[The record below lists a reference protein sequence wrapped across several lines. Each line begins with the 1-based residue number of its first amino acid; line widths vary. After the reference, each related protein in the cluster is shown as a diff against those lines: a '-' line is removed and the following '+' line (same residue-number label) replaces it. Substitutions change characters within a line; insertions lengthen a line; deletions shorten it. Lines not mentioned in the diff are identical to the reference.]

1 MPRSRGEVEEEEE
14 VGEVEEEEV
23 EEVEEMIDVEEERRG
38 AGEDFCVSSVRCTE
52 MRSLTDGCETRPSA
66 SDGANRSVCADRGGD
81 GGGGAVGGARGG
93 LPFNMPRD
101 NSTSVSGGGGGGG
114 GGPHVSTACPTGSDQ
129 ARRYRTAFTREQIGR
144 LEKEFY
150 RENYVSRP
158 RRCELA
164 AALNLPETTIK
175 VWFQNRRMKD
185 KRQRLSVTWPAPSDP
200 ASFYS
205 YMVTQATAAAAA
217 AATAGL
223 PYTFPAAHLPAH
235 LQYHHHHQQQQHHQ
249 HHQHHHQH
257 HQQQHQHLVP
267 AHHTGGGGALYPVAL
282 LRPLDPF
289 RALGQGGGGG
299 YPRPELT
306 CGFRAPPPPPPPL
319 YPTFHALPCPCV
331 ACAHAA
337 VAAGGGRAGG
347 PRSDAGATAAA
358 GAEATVGERG
368 NPDRSPTPA
377 GGAAGF
383 AVPGSCGGTG
393 AGVGSRFLPYAAA
406 AAAAAAAALLATKPP
421 ARTSHEHR
429 EVRGSLTR

>member
-1 MPRSRGEVEEEEE
+1 
-14 VGEVEEEEV
+14 
-23 EEVEEMIDVEEERRG
+23 MIDVEEERRS
-38 AGEDFCVSSVRCTE
+38 AGEDFCVNSVRFTE
-52 MRSLTDGCETRPSA
+52 SRPLTECATRPSA

-81 GGGGAVGGARGG
+81 GGGGAVGGARRG
-93 LPFNMPRD
+93 LPFNMTRD
-101 NSTSVSGGGGGGG
+101 NSTGVSDGGGGG

-200 ASFYS
+200 AGFYS

-217 AATAGL
+217 ATAGL
-223 PYTFPAAHLPAH
+223 PYAFSAAHLPAH
-235 LQYHHHHQQQQHHQ
+235 LHGGGG
-249 HHQHHHQH
+249 
-257 HQQQHQHLVP
+257 
-267 AHHTGGGGALYPVAL
+267 GGGGALYPVAL

-289 RALGQGGGGG
+289 RALEHGGGGG
-299 YPRPELT
+299 YPRPELP
-306 CGFRAPPPPPPPL
+306 CGFRAPPPPPPPPPL

-337 VAAGGGRAGG
+337 VSAAGGRGGG
-347 PRSDAGATAAA
+347 PRSDAAGAAAA
-358 GAEATVGERG
+358 GATAGAATVGERA

-383 AVPGSCGGTG
+383 AVPGSCGGTV

-406 AAAAAAAALLATKPP
+406 AAAAAAAALLATKPT

>member
-1 MPRSRGEVEEEEE
+1 
-14 VGEVEEEEV
+14 
-23 EEVEEMIDVEEERRG
+23 MIDVEEERRS
-38 AGEDFCVSSVRCTE
+38 AEEEFCATSVRCTE
-52 MRSLTDGCETRPSA
+52 RRRKLLGEPHGEPLPLYPSRFPTALTECETHPSA
-66 SDGANRSVCADRGGD
+66 SDGANRSVCVDRGGD
-81 GGGGAVGGARGG
+81 GGGGAFGGTRGG
-93 LPFNMPRD
+93 LPFNITRD
-101 NSTSVSGGGGGGG
+101 SSTGVSGGGVGGG

-200 ASFYS
+200 AGFYS

-223 PYTFPAAHLPAH
+223 PYAFPH
-235 LQYHHHHQQQQHHQ
+235 
-249 HHQHHHQH
+249 
-257 HQQQHQHLVP
+257 HQHLVP
-267 AHHTGGGGALYPVAL
+267 AHHTGGGGGGGGGGLYPVAL

-289 RALGQGGGGG
+289 RALGHGGG
-299 YPRPELT
+299 YPRPELL
-306 CGFRAPPPPPPPL
+306 CGFRAPPPPPPPP
-319 YPTFHALPCPCV
+319 YPPFHALPPCPCV
-331 ACAHAA
+331 ACTHAA
-337 VAAGGGRAGG
+337 VAAGGRAAGH
-347 PRSDAGATAAA
+347 RSDAAGAA
-358 GAEATVGERG
+358 GAAASVGERG

-393 AGVGSRFLPYAAA
+393 AGVGAGVGSRFLPYAAA
-406 AAAAAAAALLATKPP
+406 AAAAAAATALLATKPP

>member
-1 MPRSRGEVEEEEE
+1 IYLFSAPPPPPLRREGALPIGTSGYTSPQGIIVSVRPSCREGL
-14 VGEVEEEEV
+14 VGES
-23 EEVEEMIDVEEERRG
+23 G
-38 AGEDFCVSSVRCTE
+38 AGW
-52 MRSLTDGCETRPSA
+52 
-66 SDGANRSVCADRGGD
+66 GGE
-81 GGGGAVGGARGG
+81 GGEGLVGGARGG

-217 AATAGL
+217 ATAGL

-249 HHQHHHQH
+249 HHHHQHHHQH

-267 AHHTGGGGALYPVAL
+267 AHHTGGGALYPVAL

-319 YPTFHALPCPCV
+319 YPHVPR
-331 ACAHAA
+331 AA
-337 VAAGGGRAGG
+337 VPVPLSRSPVTRLARSTPIPSDTLAGCATIVGSMPCQAVVVLVSVVVVVTVAVVAVVVGGGGG
-347 PRSDAGATAAA
+347 GS
-358 GAEATVGERG
+358 
-368 NPDRSPTPA
+368 
-377 GGAAGF
+377 GG
-383 AVPGSCGGTG
+383 GGG
-393 AGVGSRFLPYAAA
+393 GG
-406 AAAAAAAALLATKPP
+406 
-421 ARTSHEHR
+421 
-429 EVRGSLTR
+429 GGD

>member
-1 MPRSRGEVEEEEE
+1 
-14 VGEVEEEEV
+14 
-23 EEVEEMIDVEEERRG
+23 MIDVEEERRS
-38 AGEDFCVSSVRCTE
+38 AEEEFCATSVRCTE
-52 MRSLTDGCETRPSA
+52 RRPLTECETHPSA
-66 SDGANRSVCADRGGD
+66 SDGANRSVCVDRGGD
-81 GGGGAVGGARGG
+81 GGAVGGTRGG
-93 LPFNMPRD
+93 LPFNITRD
-101 NSTSVSGGGGGGG
+101 SSTGVSGGGGGG

-200 ASFYS
+200 AGFYS

-223 PYTFPAAHLPAH
+223 PYAFPTAHLPAH
-235 LQYHHHHQQQQHHQ
+235 LQH
-249 HHQHHHQH
+249 HHHQH
-257 HQQQHQHLVP
+257 HQQQQQHHHQHQHHEQHHQHLVP
-267 AHHTGGGGALYPVAL
+267 AHHTGGGGGGGLYPVAL

-289 RALGQGGGGG
+289 RALGHGGG
-299 YPRPELT
+299 YPRPELL
-306 CGFRAPPPPPPPL
+306 CGFRAPPPPPPPP
-319 YPTFHALPCPCV
+319 YPPFHALPPCPCV
-331 ACAHAA
+331 ACTHAA
-337 VAAGGGRAGG
+337 VAAGGRAAGH
-347 PRSDAGATAAA
+347 RSDAA
-358 GAEATVGERG
+358 GAASVGERG

-393 AGVGSRFLPYAAA
+393 AGVGAGVGSRFLPYAAA
-406 AAAAAAAALLATKPP
+406 AAAAAAATALLATKPP

>member
-1 MPRSRGEVEEEEE
+1 
-14 VGEVEEEEV
+14 
-23 EEVEEMIDVEEERRG
+23 
-38 AGEDFCVSSVRCTE
+38 
-52 MRSLTDGCETRPSA
+52 
-66 SDGANRSVCADRGGD
+66 
-81 GGGGAVGGARGG
+81 
-93 LPFNMPRD
+93 
-101 NSTSVSGGGGGGG
+101 
-114 GGPHVSTACPTGSDQ
+114 Q

-200 ASFYS
+200 AGFYS

-217 AATAGL
+217 ATAGL
-223 PYTFPAAHLPAH
+223 PYAFPAAHLPAH
-235 LQYHHHHQQQQHHQ
+235 LQYHHQQHHH

-257 HQQQHQHLVP
+257 HQQHHQHLVP
-267 AHHTGGGGALYPVAL
+267 AHHSGGGGGGGGGGALYPVAL

-289 RALGQGGGGG
+289 RALEHGGGGG
-299 YPRPELT
+299 YPRPELP
-306 CGFRAPPPPPPPL
+306 CGFRAPPPPPPPPPL

-337 VAAGGGRAGG
+337 VSAAGGRGGG
-347 PRSDAGATAAA
+347 PRSDAAGATA
-358 GAEATVGERG
+358 GAATVGERA

-406 AAAAAAAALLATKPP
+406 AAAAAAAALLATKPT